1 MELLMII
8 LNKEE
13 HLEKITSIIT
23 EIGVNAASILESEG
37 VGHFLAFEV
46 PIFAGLRHMMG
57 ERKTANRIILGLI
70 EKDLISNFK
79 KMLLREKIDFNDPDV
94 GIAITLPINS
104 VMGS

>member
-13 HLEKITSIIT
+13 YLEKITSIIT
-23 EIGVNAASILESEG
+23 EVGVNAASILESEG
-37 VGHFLAFEV
+37 MGHFLAYEI

-70 EKDLISNFK
+70 EKEFIPNFK
-79 KMLLREKIDFNDPDV
+79 KMLSKEKIDFSDPDV

-104 VMGS
+104 IIDS